1 MHSHHASN
9 VVEAHLVSLERGHYW
24 VGQELLG
31 PGGAVA
37 DLREALPGVLPDPDG
52 AVIERLTVRADGQP
66 VADDV
71 LESDARLY
79 RNAIWEAARACV
91 DRARDRPV
99 IFLLAGGRQ
108 RTMTAYATT
117 VYQLLARKQDQLMD
131 VRVSD
136 RRAEGGSGFFF
147 PMQRQRQLVTDG
159 GVLDAQT
166 VEVYMVPVEVP
177 RLAGLLEPEHLVSF
191 EVALEAS
198 RQAIE
203 AMTPPHLFVDLDQGK
218 AFVNGEH
225 LPLSAAQLTWYGLLA
240 LVRVRDAAE
249 GSGEVASDPVPLLET
264 LLRGISAKDWSEK
277 INEATLRTALGLG
290 PKVVAVSVDSNA
302 EQLKKLR
309 ADTKRAVAKWLNRKV
324 RPAWA
329 KLLLPESGK
338 RNATGFQRLPLDFR
352 HIEVR
357 LPGA

>member
-1 MHSHHASN
+1 MRTHHGAN

-31 PGGAVA
+31 AGGAVA
-37 DLREALPGVLPDPDG
+37 ELREALPGVLPDPDG
-52 AVIERLTVRADGQP
+52 AVIERLTVRDDGQP

-71 LESDARLY
+71 LESDGRLY

-91 DRARDRPV
+91 ERAGDRPV

-117 VYQLLARKQDQLMD
+117 VYQLLARRQDQLMD

-147 PMQRQRQLVTDG
+147 PMQRQRHLVTDG

-166 VEVYMVPVEVP
+166 VEVHMVAVEVP
-177 RLAGLLEPEHLVSF
+177 RLAGLLAPEHLVSF

-203 AMTPPHLFVDLDQGK
+203 AMTPPHLVVDLDQGK
-218 AFVNGEH
+218 AFVNGEQ

-240 LVRVRDAAE
+240 LVRVRDGAE
-249 GSGEVASDPVPLLET
+249 GAGEVPSDPLPLLEA
-264 LLRGISAKDWSEK
+264 LLSGISAKDWAEK
-277 INEATLRTALGLG
+277 INEVTLRAALGL
-290 PKVVAVSVDSNA
+290 PAKDSHVHVESNS

-309 ADTKRAVAKWLNRKV
+309 TDTKRAIEKWLNRKV

-329 KLLLPESGK
+329 KQLLPESGK